1 MTMSFASRRW
11 LEPVG
16 RLVLLVFWAT
26 SAVAAHAADAPRRIT
41 AATTDLSSTAE
52 RMISYRHQEHLWQST
67 DGALHLVYNRG
78 SLQPGPALSLW
89 SSFDG
94 GSTWSFML
102 AFANTDDSSTADGV
116 MQGDTLQI
124 VYPTVD
130 GAIAFAE
137 LQYNSVVRS
146 WSLVAAA
153 TAFFSTEWAAQNPA
167 LGTDSTGTIWC
178 AFVARERS
186 DRRKLT
192 NIRMVNRVAGGL
204 FWTDT
209 GLVFGPTDAQSIE
222 RSARPVRTPNGMG
235 LVYSVR
241 ESMFWAT
248 RVNGM
253 PDNIPWATSTIYV
266 SPYPSSPR
274 TDPYAS
280 HFSVVIDD
288 SNNIHM
294 VLSDNF
300 AILYF
305 QYSAGAGSWTPVGA
319 LDTGGKAGY
328 PQISVANGKLAV
340 AFILHQSNNAMLLVS
355 ANQGL
360 TFSPAAQ
367 LVHRGITYDGTAR
380 LETPTRSVGPL
391 TVLQQYEEET
401 GLQRLMLFTVPP
413 P

>member
-1 MTMSFASRRW
+1 MSFISRRW
-11 LEPVG
+11 VG
-16 RLVLLVFWAT
+16 ASGRVVLLAAFWA
-26 SAVAAHAADAPRRIT
+26 SVPAEAEAADTPRRIM
-41 AATTDLSSTAE
+41 ATTTDVSGTAE
-52 RMISYRHQEHLWQST
+52 RMISYRHQEHLWQSS

-78 SLQPGPALSLW
+78 TLQPGSGLSLW

-94 GSTWSFML
+94 GSTWRYML
-102 AFANTDDSSTADGV
+102 GFANTDDNSTADGV

-146 WSLVAAA
+146 WSLVGAA
-153 TAFFSTEWAAQNPA
+153 TAYSSTDWEAQNPA
-167 LGTDSTGTIWC
+167 LGVDGTGTIWC
-178 AFVARERS
+178 AFVARQRT
-186 DRRKLT
+186 DRRRQT
-192 NIRMVNRVAGGL
+192 NIRMVNRVSGGL

-222 RSARPVRTPNGMG
+222 RSARPVRTSNGMG

-248 RVNGM
+248 RANGT
-253 PDNIPWATSTIYV
+253 PDNVPWTTSTIYV
-266 SPYPSSPR
+266 SPYPSSPK

-280 HFSVVIDD
+280 HFSVVADD

-300 AILYF
+300 AVLYF
-305 QYSAGAGSWTPVGA
+305 RYSAGAWTPA
-319 LDTGGKAGY
+319 TTLDTGGSAGY
-328 PQISVANGKLAV
+328 PQIGLANGKLAV
-340 AFILHQSNNAMLLVS
+340 AFILHPSNNATLLVS
-355 ANQGL
+355 ANQGQ

-367 LVHRGITYDGTAR
+367 LVHRGINNDGTAR

-391 TVLQQYEEET
+391 TVLQQYEEDT

>member
-1 MTMSFASRRW
+1 MSFASRRW
-11 LEPVG
+11 LEPIG
-16 RLVLLVFWAT
+16 RLVLLLVFWVT
-26 SAVAAHAADAPRRIT
+26 SAAAAHAADAPRRIA

-52 RMISYRHQEHLWQST
+52 RMISYRHQKHLWQST
-67 DGALHLVYNRG
+67 DGALHLVHNHG
-78 SLQPGPALSLW
+78 SLQPGPGLSLW

-94 GSTWSFML
+94 GSTWIFMR
-102 AFANTDDSSTADGV
+102 AFANTDDNSTADGV

-146 WSLVAAA
+146 WSLVGAA
-153 TAFFSTEWAAQNPA
+153 TAFFSAEWAAQNPA

-248 RVNGM
+248 RVDGM
-253 PDNIPWATSTIYV
+253 PDNVPWTTSTIYV
-266 SPYPSSPR
+266 SPYPSSPK

-280 HFSVVIDD
+280 HFSVVVDD

-328 PQISVANGKLAV
+328 PQIGVANGKLAV
-340 AFILHQSNNAMLLVS
+340 AFILHQTNNAMLLVS